1 MKKIIYLG
9 LAATFASS
17 AMATT
22 YEVDL
27 DGYPVSNGVLNI
39 NKHAPVAGYVD
50 RFYSKYNNTSEQL
63 SVSMTLSNTL
73 PSGVINNRPEYNP
86 QGLGDGFWVVLTEGL
101 GPQTTASAR
110 QYTILIGDKESKAV
124 NSYVY
129 RPTEDKSPLTEI
141 NLLDQ
146 QQDSF
151 IQSFANAFQ
160 IDTSVSGKV
169 TYSFDIDATD
179 INNYNGS
186 FAGDEWKGVKYGKT
200 VGIWAHP
207 FFLAD
212 VALNDDGSYSSLNI
226 LSEGWFDTPLN
237 PTASDPLVGT
247 VVVTPDP
254 VPVPAAVWFFVTGLL
269 GFAGLR
275 QRKS

>member
-22 YEVDL
+22 YQVDL
-27 DGYPVSNGVLNI
+27 QGYPVKDGVLNI
-39 NKHAPVAGYVD
+39 NKHSPQAGYVD
-50 RFYSKYNNTSEQL
+50 RFFTKYNDVTEQL
-63 SVSMTLSNTL
+63 NVSMTLSNAL
-73 PSGVINNRPEYNP
+73 PSGVVNNRPEYDP
-86 QGLGDGFWVVLTEGL
+86 QGIGDGFWVVLTEGR

-110 QYTILIGDKESKAV
+110 QYTILMGDKESKTV

-129 RPTEDKSPLTEI
+129 RPTEDKTPLTEI

-186 FAGDEWKGVKYGKT
+186 FAGDNWKGVKYGET

-212 VALNDDGSYSSLNI
+212 VALNDDGSYSNLNI

-237 PTASDPLVGT
+237 PTTSDPLVGT

-254 VPVPAAVWFFVTGLL
+254 VPVPAAVWFFATGLL

-275 QRKS
+275 KRNS

>member
-1 MKKIIYLG
+1 M
-9 LAATFASS
+9 AATFASS

-73 PSGVINNRPEYNP
+73 PAGVTPSQSGFDFKGI
-86 QGLGDGFWVVLTEGL
+86 GDGFWVVLTGGA
-101 GPQTTASAR
+101 GPQSSAANGKFAILLGDATTR
-110 QYTILIGDKESKAV
+110 KVT
-124 NSYVY
+124 SYVY
-129 RPTEDKSPLTEI
+129 EYSPSTIAGI
-141 NLLDQ
+141 NDLENRTHITTFD
-146 QQDSF
+146 
-151 IQSFANAFQ
+151 NAFQ
-160 IDTSVSGKV
+160 VDSSVTGKK
-169 TYSFDIDATD
+169 TYSFDIDASS
-179 INNYNGS
+179 INSYSGPGVGS
-186 FAGDEWKGVKYGKT
+186 DWMGVEYGDNI
-200 VGIWAHP
+200 GIWAHP
-207 FFLAD
+207 FQSNELIYNA
-212 VALNDDGSYSSLNI
+212 DGSLASLDI
-226 LSEGWFDTPLN
+226 LYEGWFDTPLN

-275 QRKS
+275 RQRKS